1 MEYFPQNPPSDPA
14 KLPEYLRNEFRR
26 IQQVMLS
33 DQKAVRLTVLHA
45 QPDKYAEGDVVYA
58 DGTDWN
64 PGSGKGVY
72 RYSGS
77 AWVFLG

>member
-1 MEYFPQNPPSDPA
+1 MEYYPSNPPSDPA
-14 KLPEYLRNEFRR
+14 KLPGFLRDEFLR
-26 IQQVMLS
+26 M
-33 DQKAVRLTVLHA
+33 QKVLLGRQKVLRLVPLHA
-45 QPDKYAEGDVVYA
+45 QPDKFEEGDVVAA

-72 RYSGS
+72 RYNGS